1 MKKAIIT
8 LITLAT
14 AIYTADAQYKIPVS
28 AKQDKKKIMS
38 EAYWEH
44 WNPEEQARIDNDI
57 EKNRKADAEISLPDF
72 AKKSKVKV
80 EQISHDFKF
89 GAHLFNFNQLGK
101 KEYNDRYKELYGTL
115 FNQATIPFYWK
126 KFEPE
131 RGKPR
136 FATEYQDTE
145 EFWNKC
151 TDPYDQ
157 PHWRRP
163 STDQLVAFCKEKGI
177 RIHGHVLTWGS
188 RRWQQPEWLLDLL
201 TPEEREA
208 HKRLIPNEPN
218 RFELSGKFSNSD
230 RVTDEYRKMSIDE
243 IAKTF
248 SHYLDTVAKIYDE
261 RIRLI
266 AEHYKSQ
273 INSWDVV
280 NESAIDIIKK
290 RNVEN
295 HKACKSHYGLM
306 PGDYPYHALK
316 SAEKYFPSDVKLAIN
331 EYNRGGAY
339 VRQIKRLQER
349 GCKIDIIGQQMHLFS
364 PKQCL
369 DIANGKALRTPET
382 ERKLINS
389 RSSLNKPIHMS
400 EITITSPDNDERG
413 LMIQATIARNLYR
426 LWFSMEKVMGITWWN
441 VVDNC
446 GARNEKSN
454 SSAGLFTREMQPKPS
469 YHALNDL
476 INKEWKTNLTTRVGK
491 DGKVRF
497 RGFKGNYR
505 ITWTD
510 SKGNQQ
516 TMEYYLK

>member
-1 MKKAIIT
+1 MKKTIIT
-8 LITLAT
+8 LIALAT
-14 AIYTADAQYKIPVS
+14 AIYTTDAQYKFPVS

-44 WNPEEQARIDNDI
+44 WNPEVQARIDNDI
-57 EKNRKADAEISLPDF
+57 EKNRKADAEISLPDY

-80 EQISHDFKF
+80 ELISHDFKF

-115 FNQATIPFYWK
+115 FNSATVPFYWK
-126 KFEPE
+126 KFEMEP
-131 RGKPR
+131 GKPR
-136 FATEYQDTE
+136 FATDYRDTE

-151 TDPYDQ
+151 TNPYDQ

-163 STDQLVAFCKEKGI
+163 STDQCVAFCKEKGI
-177 RIHGHVLTWGS
+177 RIHGHILTWGS
-188 RRWQQPEWLLDLL
+188 RRWQQPEWLLNLL

-208 HKRLIPNEPN
+208 HKRLIPNEPD
-218 RFELSGKFSNSD
+218 RFELSGKFANSD
-230 RVTDEYRKMSIDE
+230 RVTDEYRKMPADS
-243 IAKTF
+243 IAKIF
-248 SHYLDTVAKIYDE
+248 SHYLDTLQYIYDQ
-261 RIRLI
+261 RIRQI
-266 AEHYKSQ
+266 AEHYKGT
-273 INSWDVV
+273 IDSWDVV
-280 NESAIDIIKK
+280 NESCNDFRRKRII
-290 RNVEN
+290 EN
-295 HKACKSHYGLM
+295 HKVCKSTYGMM

-316 SAEKYFPSDVKLAIN
+316 SAEKYFPAEVKLNIN
-331 EYNRGGAY
+331 EYMRGQAY
-339 VRQIKRLQER
+339 IRQITRLKER
-349 GCKIDIIGQQMHLFS
+349 GCKIDIIGQQMHLFN
-364 PKQCL
+364 PQTTL
-369 DIANGKALRTPET
+369 AIAEGKATRTPASEWKYFNMLS
-382 ERKLINS
+382 KLNT
-389 RSSLNKPIHMS
+389 PIHMS
-400 EITITSPDNDERG
+400 EITITSPNNNERG
-413 LMIQATIARNLYR
+413 LMIQAIVARNLYR

-454 SSAGLFTREMQPKPS
+454 TSAGLFTREMQPKPS

-510 SKGNQQ
+510 SKGKQQ

>member
-1 MKKAIIT
+1 MKRHIIT
-8 LITLAT
+8 LLALMMG
-14 AIYTADAQYKIPVS
+14 IYVAEAQYKFPES
-28 AKQDKKKIMS
+28 AKQDKKKVMS
-38 EAYWEH
+38 LKYWDH
-44 WNPEEQARIDNDI
+44 WNPEVQARIDNDI
-57 EKNRKADAEISLPDF
+57 EQNRKADAEITLPDF
-72 AKKSKVKV
+72 AKKSKVKI
-80 EQISHDFKF
+80 ELISHDFKF
-89 GAHLFNFNQLGK
+89 GAHIFNFNQLGK
-101 KEYNDRYKELYGTL
+101 KEYNDRYKKLYGTL

-126 KFEPE
+126 EFEPE
-131 RGKPR
+131 QGKPR
-136 FATEYQDTE
+136 FATEYRDTE

-188 RRWQQPEWLLDLL
+188 RRWQHPEWLLDLL
-201 TPEEREA
+201 TPEEKKA
-208 HKRLIPNEPN
+208 HQRLIPNEPD
-218 RFELSGKFSNSD
+218 RFKSSGKFANSD
-230 RVTDEYRKMSIDE
+230 RVTDEYRKMSTDE
-243 IAKTF
+243 IANTF
-248 SHYLDTVAKIYDE
+248 SHYLDTLAKVCDE

-266 AEHYKSQ
+266 AKHYKGE
-273 INSWDVV
+273 IDSWDVV
-280 NESAIDIIKK
+280 NESAVDVIKK
-290 RNVEN
+290 RHIEN

-306 PGDYPYHALK
+306 AGDYPYHALK
-316 SAEKYFPSDVKLAIN
+316 SAEKYFPSEVKLAIN
-331 EYNRGGAY
+331 DYSRNNAY
-339 VRQIKRLQER
+339 TNQIKRLQER
-349 GCKIDIIGQQMHLFS
+349 GCKIDIVGQQMHLFK

-369 DIANGKALRTPET
+369 DIANGKVLRTPET

-400 EITITSPDNDERG
+400 EITITSPSNDERG
-413 LMIQATIARNLYR
+413 MMIQAIIARNLYR

-446 GARNEKSN
+446 GAKNEPTTS
-454 SSAGLFTREMQPKPS
+454 GLFTRDMQPKPS
-469 YHALNDL
+469 YYALNDL

-510 SKGNQQ
+510 SKGKKQ